1 MEDVRSRHLG
11 CAVAEPTF
19 VIAPFAN
26 LLQVRSRSPVPCTNL
41 RRCPCDGVPGAVEAG
56 LLREQRGNLLRLV
69 VGRVLVPRLLRRSE
83 TIRDLELEVRQGMT

>member
-11 CAVAEPTF
+11 FAVAEPTF
-19 VIAPFAN
+19 VPRAN
-26 LLQVRSRSPVPCTNL
+26 LLQVHSRSPVPCTNL